1 MANLSV
7 IPRSI
12 RLITLV
18 CCLGSAEA
26 NDPTP
31 RDANANPDSASA
43 QRLTDAQALS
53 EMRAVVEQVEYP
65 ALISVDETGQPRA
78 RTVDAFTPDDNWV
91 VWVATKPNTRKVTQI
106 REHPAVTLYYFDVA
120 NRNYVTVMGTAEL
133 VNDDQVKSR
142 MRRDSD
148 HAGLYPDFPHD
159 YLLIKITP
167 SIIEGL
173 IPSYRGDPSNWAPFR
188 VDLTGG

>member
-1 MANLSV
+1 M
-7 IPRSI
+7 
-12 RLITLV
+12 
-18 CCLGSAEA
+18 CCLGSAQA
-26 NDPTP
+26 NDTDT
-31 RDANANPDSASA
+31 RDASPNSDGTSIE
-43 QRLTDAQALS
+43 RLADAQALS
-53 EMRAVVEQVEYP
+53 EMRAVVERVEYP
-65 ALISVDETGQPRA
+65 ALISIDETGQPRA
-78 RTVDAFTPDDNWV
+78 RAVDAFTPDSDWV
-91 VWVATKPNTRKVTQI
+91 VWVATKPNTRKVAQI

-173 IPSYRGDPSNWAPFR
+173 IPSYRGDPLSWEPFR
-188 VDLTGG
+188 IDLTDW

>member
-1 MANLSV
+1 M
-7 IPRSI
+7 
-12 RLITLV
+12 

-53 EMRAVVEQVEYP
+53 EMRAVVEQVAYP
-65 ALISVDETGQPRA
+65 ALISIDETGQPRA

-91 VWVATKPNTRKVTQI
+91 VWVATKPNTRKVAQI
-106 REHPAVTLYYFDVA
+106 REYPAVTLYYFDVA

>member
-1 MANLSV
+1 MANLPV
-7 IPRSI
+7 IHRSI

-18 CCLGSAEA
+18 GCLGSAEA
-26 NDPTP
+26 NDADP
-31 RDANANPDSASA
+31 REANANPDSASA
-43 QRLTDAQALS
+43 QRLTDAQALN
-53 EMRAVVEQVEYP
+53 EMRSVVEQVTYP
-65 ALISVDETGQPRA
+65 ALISIDVTGQPRA

-91 VWVATKPNTRKVTQI
+91 VWVATKPNTRKVAQI
-106 REHPAVTLYYFDVA
+106 REYPAVTLYYFDVA

-133 VNDDQVKSR
+133 VNDDQVKSL

-167 SIIEGL
+167 STIEGL
-173 IPSYRGDPSNWAPFR
+173 IPSYRGDPSNWMPFR
-188 VDLTGG
+188 VELTDG